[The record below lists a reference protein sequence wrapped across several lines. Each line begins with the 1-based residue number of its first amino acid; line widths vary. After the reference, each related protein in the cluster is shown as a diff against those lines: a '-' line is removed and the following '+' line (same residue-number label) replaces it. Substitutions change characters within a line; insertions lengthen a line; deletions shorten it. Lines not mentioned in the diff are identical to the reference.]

1 MAKRISCSLYDYF
14 EIVCMRNSEV
24 VVSLKNKQQFSGIA
38 KALIHEN
45 GTEFLSL
52 MQSDQT
58 LVNINLTDVTILSAC
73 NNAIK
78 HHNFSVSLI

>member
-1 MAKRISCSLYDYF
+1 MAKLISCGLYDYF

-45 GTEFLSL
+45 GTELLSL
-52 MQSDQT
+52 MQSD
-58 LVNINLTDVTILSAC
+58 
-73 NNAIK
+73 
-78 HHNFSVSLI
+78 HH